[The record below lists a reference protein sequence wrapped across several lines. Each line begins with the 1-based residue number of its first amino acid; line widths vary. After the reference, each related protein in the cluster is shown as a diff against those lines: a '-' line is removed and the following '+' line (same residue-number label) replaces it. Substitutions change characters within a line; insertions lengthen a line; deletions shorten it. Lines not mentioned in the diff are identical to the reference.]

1 LPTPTEEQAPGAL
14 NYWVAIDVA
23 AAALDVTVPT
33 AYVIAK
39 REHWRR
45 TPTKPRGYLMADI
58 RATALKRRTRNA

>member
-1 LPTPTEEQAPGAL
+1 LPTSTEEQAPGAL

-23 AAALDVTVPT
+23 AAALDVTVAN

-39 REHWRR
+39 REKWRR

-58 RATALKRRTRNA
+58 HATAIKRKATS